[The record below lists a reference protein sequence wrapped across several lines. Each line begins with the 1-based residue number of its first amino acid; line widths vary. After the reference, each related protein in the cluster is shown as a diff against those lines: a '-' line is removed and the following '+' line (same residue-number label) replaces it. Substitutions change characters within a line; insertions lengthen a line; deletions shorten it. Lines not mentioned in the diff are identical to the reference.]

1 MCWHMAHIYRQQ
13 EVSILKWL
21 VTDVLTHVVFM
32 YQLLFLMICF
42 ILATFAEDRKA
53 TIHDIGILMK
63 HTHTHIYNI
72 YIYIMYIYI
81 YYIYIYICCSQ
92 LVPVVRGLSW
102 LLSSF
107 LCILFPLLSFLSLHS
122 LSTVQLLSFAVFL
135 HIHTYIYIMWV
146 CVRARECVRVC
157 VKQINITL

>member
-63 HTHTHIYNI
+63 HTYTHTHIYII
-72 YIYIMYIYI
+72 YIYV
-81 YYIYIYICCSQ
+81 
-92 LVPVVRGLSW
+92 VPVVRGLSW

-107 LCILFPLLSFLSLHS
+107 LCLVSSPQFSLIAFS
-122 LSTVQLLSFAVFL
+122 INSPTPIFCCFSPY
-135 HIHTYIYIMWV
+135 TYIYIYNVGV
-146 CVRARECVRVC
+146 CARS
-157 VKQINITL
+157 